1 MSAYNYETDYAKVYP
16 ELSKEGQERT
26 KILVDKFRKQIEE
39 VANTT
44 LVEFADTMASEIVDD
59 DSWISFRRTVI
70 DALCGYGDREKKM
83 AGTYDGQWWTKIRA
97 KILEE
102 NREAIVT
109 DILLDKEHEIESL
122 KQTIEII
129 QRNRF

>member
-1 MSAYNYETDYAKVYP
+1 MKNLDYSICYP

-26 KILVDKFRKQIEE
+26 KLLVDKFKKQIEE
-39 VANTT
+39 IASNT
-44 LVEFADTMASEIVDD
+44 LVDFADIMASEIVDD
-59 DSWISFRRTVI
+59 DAWISFRKTVI

-83 AGTYDGQWWTKIRA
+83 AGTYDGQWWVTIRG

-109 DILLDKEHEIESL
+109 DILLDKEAEIKKLQEQVNYMHELFS
-122 KQTIEII
+122 K
-129 QRNRF
+129 RY